1 VINLLVSPS
10 FTFRDFRFLWLS
22 SAFNSV
28 GFIGEQVIVGW
39 VILEI
44 TDSSFMVGVSLA
56 LRMVPFLF
64 LGIIAGSLADRVN
77 RRNLLMLVS
86 VGMGFLSLS
95 LAFIIYLGF
104 IEVWIILLL
113 TFLAGCVRA
122 IGQPARQS
130 FAYDIVG
137 TANLVNAISNLSLGM
152 RVGGIGGSL
161 LAGLLVGKFGADA
174 GYLVLS
180 VSYFAS
186 VFIILFI
193 RSPESPDLS
202 EQESFWQNIAGVG
215 KEIKRNNSLLV
226 ILLLSG
232 MVEILGFSHQALL
245 PVISRDVLGLGAE
258 GLGVMNAMR
267 SAGGIL
273 AVIIL
278 SSMGDIKRKGLLYLF
293 VLYAF
298 GVSLFL
304 LAYAQS
310 FLLAVFAIVVISGL
324 GAISDI
330 LSQSLIQLV
339 VPNELRGRA
348 MGTWIFAVGLGP
360 IGHMEIGAVAALTG
374 VGLALTVHGGLL
386 LFLAASTMIFFPR
399 IRSL

>member
-1 VINLLVSPS
+1 MINLLVSPS

-39 VILEI
+39 GILEI

-77 RRNLLMLVS
+77 RRILLMLVS

-202 EQESFWQNIAGVG
+202 EQESFWQNIAENHQSLNPDLKNTDVYDIFIDQIKATMPLG
-215 KEIKRNNSLLV
+215 KPQTPEDIGKAVAFLASSDASQ
-226 ILLLSG
+226 ITG
-232 MVEILGFSHQALL
+232 QALN
-245 PVISRDVLGLGAE
+245 ING
-258 GLGVMNAMR
+258 
-267 SAGGIL
+267 GGI
-273 AVIIL
+273 
-278 SSMGDIKRKGLLYLF
+278 F
-293 VLYAF
+293 
-298 GVSLFL
+298 
-304 LAYAQS
+304 
-310 FLLAVFAIVVISGL
+310 
-324 GAISDI
+324 
-330 LSQSLIQLV
+330 
-339 VPNELRGRA
+339 N
-348 MGTWIFAVGLGP
+348 
-360 IGHMEIGAVAALTG
+360 
-374 VGLALTVHGGLL
+374 
-386 LFLAASTMIFFPR
+386 
-399 IRSL
+399 

>member
-1 VINLLVSPS
+1 MINLLSSPS

-77 RRNLLMLVS
+77 RRNLLLLVS

-161 LAGLLVGKFGADA
+161 LAGVLVGKFGADA

-180 VSYFAS
+180 VSYFVS
-186 VFIILFI
+186 VFIIKQKKTQLNWAKNLF
-193 RSPESPDLS
+193 
-202 EQESFWQNIAGVG
+202 
-215 KEIKRNNSLLV
+215 
-226 ILLLSG
+226 
-232 MVEILGFSHQALL
+232 
-245 PVISRDVLGLGAE
+245 
-258 GLGVMNAMR
+258 
-267 SAGGIL
+267 
-273 AVIIL
+273 
-278 SSMGDIKRKGLLYLF
+278 
-293 VLYAF
+293 
-298 GVSLFL
+298 
-304 LAYAQS
+304 
-310 FLLAVFAIVVISGL
+310 
-324 GAISDI
+324 
-330 LSQSLIQLV
+330 
-339 VPNELRGRA
+339 
-348 MGTWIFAVGLGP
+348 
-360 IGHMEIGAVAALTG
+360 
-374 VGLALTVHGGLL
+374 
-386 LFLAASTMIFFPR
+386 
-399 IRSL
+399 

>member
-1 VINLLVSPS
+1 MSTFLSSPS
-10 FTFRDFRFLWLS
+10 FKFRDFRFLWFS

-56 LRMVPFLF
+56 IRMVPFLF

-77 RRNLLMLVS
+77 RRNLLLLVS
-86 VGMGFLSLS
+86 MGMAFLSLV
-95 LAFIIYLGF
+95 LAFIIYLG
-104 IEVWIILLL
+104 IVEVWVILLL

-122 IGQPARQS
+122 LGQPARQS

-137 TANLVNAISNLSLGM
+137 TANLVNAISHLSLGL
-152 RVGGIGGSL
+152 RLGGIGGSL

-180 VSYFAS
+180 LSYFAS
-186 VFIILFI
+186 VFTLMFI
-193 RSPESPDLS
+193 KAPEKPDLS
-202 EQESFWQNIAGVG
+202 QQESLWENIGGVG
-215 KEIKRNNSLLV
+215 KEIRSNKSLLM

-245 PVISRDVLGLGAE
+245 PVISRDVLGFGAE
-258 GLGVMNAMR
+258 GLGLMNAMR
-267 SAGGIL
+267 SAGGIV

-278 SSMGDIKRKGLLYLF
+278 SSLGEIKRKGLIYIF

-298 GVSLFL
+298 GFSLFL

-310 FLLAVFAIVVISGL
+310 FLLVVFAIVVISGL

-330 LSQSLIQLV
+330 LSQSLVQLV

-348 MGTWIFAVGLGP
+348 MGTWVFAVGLGP
-360 IGHMEIGAVAALTG
+360 IGHMEIGAVAAMTG

-386 LFLAASTMIFFPR
+386 LCLAVATMIFFPR